1 MSISLFSFNK
11 NQLNRLFPFYLII
24 NKDLVIESCGS
35 NFDEL
40 NLKLINRSFF
50 DCFTINGSESELT
63 DFSLLKSHNGQLL
76 DLNSIEHSNLS
87 FKGDFELLDATSNF
101 IFAGITQRDL
111 EHITTTEQLLKKQT
125 DQLLILSQI
134 AEVNTNT
141 VIITDNSDRITWI
154 NQSFTKLTG
163 YSFDEAAGQKPE
175 DLLHGPGTNQE
186 TLNYLNEC
194 VSQGKSFN
202 ADIYNY
208 SKSGEPYW
216 GRIKGQAI
224 HNPKGELT
232 GFFSVIEDITNEKE
246 VRERRE
252 ESENRFRIALEK
264 IGNVWEHDFV
274 TGKTFFSK
282 TNNEFWGYD
291 EHEPGQSDSNW
302 WDSVHKEDLN
312 LLVSNFKKYKRG
324 RIDTHNEEYRIV
336 HKNNDVKWVL
346 DRGVVI
352 EKDERG
358 RPLRVIGTHTDI
370 TPIKRTE
377 QELEQRLKIFKSLS
391 ENIPGVIYEYEYRAD
406 GTDGLRYIS
415 PAIERVFGITAD
427 EFWNQ
432 KYISPKDQERI
443 NLKQKHSRETLE
455 PFYDETEITIPG
467 FNTRWYAVHSS
478 YSYTD
483 QNNSKV
489 FSGFM
494 ADITERKSIEE
505 SLRINEEKYR
515 SILANMKLGL
525 LEVDNEGVITYANNS
540 FCHMSGYSMPELIG
554 EKSKDLFH
562 FDRKPEND
570 STKKRNHEIGLADAY
585 EVETKDKSGNIKWWL
600 ISEGPRYNDKAEL
613 VGSIGIHLDITEQ
626 KNQETELVVARIEA
640 EQSAHS
646 KEIFLANMSHEIRT
660 PMNAIMSMA
669 NQLAKT
675 NLEPQQEFYLETI
688 HTASKSLLVII
699 NDVLDLSKID
709 AGKLSLENIGFNLI
723 DVLQNA
729 MQVITHKGEEK
740 GLDLNNFYFDGNI
753 AQVLIGDP
761 YRLNQVLLN
770 LMTNAVKFTEKG
782 SVDLNCRVIADKL
795 TSQVIHISVV
805 DTGIGMDPNFVKH
818 LFDKFSQ
825 ENESVSRKY
834 GGTGLGMSICKEL
847 IEQMGGEI
855 FVESK
860 KGIGTTISFV
870 LELQKGASADMP
882 EREETSFNENFLV
895 GRKIL
900 VTDDNDL
907 NRLVASILL
916 LDYGATVMVAEN
928 GEIALEMIAK
938 EKFDVVLMDIQMPVM
953 NGFEATRKIR
963 SLGDTIPIIALTASA
978 IKGEREKCIDAGMND
993 YITKPINEEEF
1004 LKTIDR
1010 WIVND
1015 ENDSKMEFYIE
1026 EVEKPIENNEVL
1038 YDLSGLRTI
1047 SKGREAFVRK
1057 MVDIFCEQ
1065 TPLSVQ
1071 EMIDAY
1077 YANDLMQMGAIA
1089 HKLKSNIDNLS
1100 IFSLQKIIR
1109 DIETAGREHLN
1120 EPALP
1125 SQLSQTKI
1133 IISNVIEKLREEF
1146 PEEDLSI

>member
-1 MSISLFSFNK
+1 MSIPLFSFSQ
-11 NQLNRLFPFYLII
+11 NQLNRLFPFYIVI
-24 NKDLVIESCGS
+24 NKDLIIESCGS
-35 NFDEL
+35 NFEKL
-40 NLKLINRSFF
+40 NLNLINKPFF
-50 DCFTINGSESELT
+50 ECFIIDESNNNLT
-63 DFSLLKSHNGQLL
+63 DFTSLKSYNGQLL
-76 DLNSIEHSNLS
+76 DIKSIDNTNLL
-87 FKGDFELLDATSNF
+87 FDGDFEFLDSTSTF
-101 IFAGITQRDL
+101 IFAGIGSKDL
-111 EHITTTEQLLKKQT
+111 EIINAEKQILRKQT

-141 VIITDNSDRITWI
+141 VIITDNLDRITWV
-154 NQSFTKLTG
+154 NQSFTTMTG
-163 YSFDEAAGQKPE
+163 YSFDEVLGKKPE
-175 DLLHGPGTNQE
+175 HLLNGPNTSRE
-186 TLNYLNEC
+186 TLDYLNDC
-194 VSQGKSFN
+194 VSNGRPFN

-208 SKSGEPYW
+208 SKSGNPYW
-216 GRIKGQAI
+216 ARIKGQAI
-224 HNPKGELT
+224 HNQRGELT
-232 GFFSVIEDITNEKE
+232 GFFALIEDITNEKE
-246 VRERRE
+246 AQERLK
-252 ESENRFRIALEK
+252 ESENRFRTALEK
-264 IGNVWEHDFV
+264 IGNVWEHDFT

-282 TNNEFWGYD
+282 TNNEFWGYN
-291 EHEPGQSDSNW
+291 EHELEQSESNW
-302 WDSVHKEDLN
+302 WDSVHKDDFH
-312 LLVSNFKKYKRG
+312 LLVTNFKKYKRG
-324 RIDTHNEEYRIV
+324 RIDTHNEEYRII
-336 HKNNDVKWVL
+336 HKNNDIKWVL

-370 TPIKRTE
+370 TPTKRTE
-377 QELEQRLKIFKSLS
+377 EELEQRVKVFKSLS
-391 ENIPGVIYEYEYRAD
+391 ENIPGVIYEYEYRED

-415 PAIERVFGITAD
+415 PAIERVFGMTAD

-432 KYISPKDQERI
+432 KYIAPKDQERI
-443 NLKQKHSRETLE
+443 NLKQKHSRDTLE
-455 PFYDETEITIPG
+455 PFYDESEITIPG
-467 FNTRWYAVHSS
+467 LSTRWYAVHSS

-525 LEVDNEGVITYANNS
+525 LEVDNDDVITYANNS

-554 EKSKDLFH
+554 KKSKDLFY
-562 FDRKPEND
+562 FDRKPGND
-570 STKKRNHEIGLADAY
+570 ADKKKHHESGLADAY
-585 EVETKDKSGNIKWWL
+585 EVETRDKSGDIKWWL

-626 KNQETELVVARIEA
+626 KNQETELVEARIEA

-782 SVDLNCRVIADKL
+782 SVDLNCRVIADKPN
-795 TSQVIHISVV
+795 SQVIHISVV
-805 DTGIGMDPNFVKH
+805 DTGIGMERAFVKH

-825 ENESVSRKY
+825 EHESVSRKY

-860 KGIGTTISFV
+860 KGVGSTISFV
-870 LELQKGASADMP
+870 LELQKGASVDMP
-882 EREETSFNENFLV
+882 EKEETAFSENFLV
-895 GRKIL
+895 GKKIL

-928 GEIALEMIAK
+928 GETALEMITK
-938 EKFDVVLMDIQMPVM
+938 ENFDVVLMDIQMPVM
-953 NGFEATRKIR
+953 NGFETTKKLR
-963 SLGDTIPIIALTASA
+963 SLGNNIPIIALTASA

-1004 LKTIDR
+1004 LKTIDK

-1015 ENDSKMEFYIE
+1015 SKIQSDTIEMEHLVEENEA
-1026 EVEKPIENNEVL
+1026 L

-1047 SKGREAFVRK
+1047 SKGREAFVKK

-1065 TPLSVQ
+1065 TPLTVE

-1077 YANDLMQMGAIA
+1077 HSDDLVQMGAIA

-1100 IFSLQKIIR
+1100 IVSLQKIIR
-1109 DIETAGREHLN
+1109 DIEANGKEKIN
-1120 EPALP
+1120 DSSLP
-1125 SQLSQTKI
+1125 HQLKQVQTT
-1133 IISNVIEKLREEF
+1133 ISNVVEKLRKEF
-1146 PEEDLSI
+1146 PEEDLSL